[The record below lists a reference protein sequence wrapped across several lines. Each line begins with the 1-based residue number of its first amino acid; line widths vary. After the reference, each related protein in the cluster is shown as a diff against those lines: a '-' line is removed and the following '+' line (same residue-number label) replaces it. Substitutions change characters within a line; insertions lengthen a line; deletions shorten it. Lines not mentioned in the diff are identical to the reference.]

1 LLLGGESPSPPPL
14 FFTDSI
20 FRWLFAAVDFPGIEG
35 KVKAAFTRAYNKE
48 AHMTPYAAGQVKKGR
63 LKDTAD
69 DLEALDGDEDGL
81 AGEDD
86 DEEHNEDPSL
96 DAMIKVKKE
105 SKKMASSSGAAAA
118 SRKKTE
124 EPQLPPEVEAVAV
137 EVARKPLNNRPC
149 VFLRCY
155 AMGGSWALG
164 VSSKETLY
172 YLHIASLM
180 NLALNLMGR
189 RWGEHTN
196 TQN

>member
-63 LKDTAD
+63 SKDTAD

-81 AGEDD
+81 AGEVD
-86 DEEHNEDPSL
+86 DEEQSEDPSL

-105 SKKMASSSGAAAA
+105 SKKTASSSGAAAA
-118 SRKKTE
+118 GAAGRKKTGA
-124 EPQLPPEVEAVAV
+124 PAATRGRGGGRGG
-137 EVARKPLNNRPC
+137 RKK
-149 VFLRCY
+149 
-155 AMGGSWALG
+155 AA
-164 VSSKETLY
+164 E
-172 YLHIASLM
+172 
-180 NLALNLMGR
+180 
-189 RWGEHTN
+189 
-196 TQN
+196 